1 MAEVG
6 KVAVDPSVI
15 PLGSKLY
22 IVSQDGQYVY
32 GYCIAEDT
40 GGAIKDN
47 KLDIFVSSHDRAYD
61 LGVQYANVYLLG

>member
-1 MAEVG
+1 MF
-6 KVAVDPSVI
+6 
-15 PLGSKLY
+15 
-22 IVSQDGQYVY
+22 
-32 GYCIAEDT
+32 IAEDT